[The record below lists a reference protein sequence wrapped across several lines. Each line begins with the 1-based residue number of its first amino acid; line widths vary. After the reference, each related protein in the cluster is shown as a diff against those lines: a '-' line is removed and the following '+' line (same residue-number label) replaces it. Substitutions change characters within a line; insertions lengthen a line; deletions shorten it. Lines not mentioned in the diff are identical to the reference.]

1 MTAAMDAYTAGQIAW
16 AAAALFFAFMCR
28 GLSGFGA
35 GLIATPLLALALPMQ
50 VIVPLNSLLVSVL
63 FIFLSIRDRK
73 EVVWAELKLLILPTV
88 AGVAAGLFLFKSLD
102 NRVLLM
108 LLGGFLIVYSA
119 YTLATHVFGLPK
131 LACSRKWSVPAAMSG
146 AFIDTLFGGGG
157 GTLVVIY
164 LHARGLAMLQ
174 FRATV
179 ATLWLIEMVARLSG
193 YTAVGFYGRDVLLL
207 ALAMLPFIVAGTWV
221 GERMGDR
228 IRQETFSK
236 ILAVMLL
243 VAGLSLLLR

>member
-1 MTAAMDAYTAGQIAW
+1 MSLIGGYSAGQVAW

-35 GLIATPLLALALPMQ
+35 GLIATPLLALVLPMH

-63 FIFLSIRDRK
+63 FMFLSIRDRR
-73 EVVWAELKLLILPTV
+73 EVVWPELKLLVVPTI
-88 AGVAAGLFLFKSLD
+88 AGVVIGLLLFKSL
-102 NRVLLM
+102 NNHVLLM
-108 LLGGFLIVYSA
+108 LLGSFLVVYAA
-119 YTLATHVFGLPK
+119 YTLAVHVFGLPK
-131 LACSRKWSVPAAMSG
+131 LACSRVWSFPAAMSG

-164 LHARGLAMLQ
+164 LHARGLAKLQ

-179 ATLWLIEMVARLSG
+179 ATLWLMEMVARLAG
-193 YTAVGFYGRDVLLL
+193 YGAAGFYRREVLVL
-207 ALAMLPFIVAGTWV
+207 AAMMLPFIVGGTWI
-221 GERMGDR
+221 GERLGNR

-236 ILAVMLL
+236 VLAVMLL
-243 VAGLSLLLR
+243 LAGVNLLVR

>member
-1 MTAAMDAYTAGQIAW
+1 MEAYSAGQIAW

-35 GLIATPLLALALPMQ
+35 GLVATPLLALAFPMH

-63 FIFLSIRDRK
+63 FIFLSIRDRR
-73 EVVWAELKLLILPTV
+73 EVVWAELKLLIVPTL
-88 AGVAAGLFLFKSLD
+88 AGVAAGLFLFKSL
-102 NRVLLM
+102 NNHVLVM
-108 LLGGFLIVYSA
+108 LLGSFLVVYA
-119 YTLATHVFGLPK
+119 VYTLAVHVFGLPK
-131 LACSRKWSVPAAMSG
+131 LTCSRAWSFPAAMSG

-164 LHARGLAMLQ
+164 LHARGLAKLQ

-179 ATLWLIEMVARLSG
+179 ATLWLMEMVARLGG
-193 YTAVGFYGRDVLLL
+193 YTAVGFYRRDVLIL
-207 ALAMLPFIVAGTWV
+207 AAAMLPVIVAGTWV
-221 GERMGDR
+221 GERLGNR

-243 VAGLSLLLR
+243 LAGLSLLLR